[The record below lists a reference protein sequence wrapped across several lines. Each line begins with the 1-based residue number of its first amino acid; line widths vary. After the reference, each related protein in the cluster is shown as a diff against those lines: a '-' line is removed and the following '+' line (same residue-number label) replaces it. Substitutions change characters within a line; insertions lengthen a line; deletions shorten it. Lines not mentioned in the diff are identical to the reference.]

1 MRLFTAIAIPNHV
14 VGCVE
19 QTLRLLRP
27 SADLRWTPAVN
38 LHITTKF
45 IGPWP
50 EAMLPRLQQALAAVD
65 VPGNLEITISGFG
78 YYPNPHRPKSFFAG
92 VRAPGLYHLNRAL
105 DEILEPLGCPRQA
118 SSFSPHLTLARIN
131 RQDVGQLR
139 ERITTLHDF
148 YFGVFI
154 ATEFHLYQSTAGTL
168 GSVYTPLASWPLTS
182 REPLAQ
188 KEVVTC

>member
-1 MRLFTAIAIPNHV
+1 MRLFTGIAIPNTV
-14 VGCVE
+14 ADRVE
-19 QTLRLLRP
+19 QTLALLRP

-65 VPGNLEITISGFG
+65 IPGNPEITISGFG
-78 YYPNPHRPKSFFAG
+78 YYPNPHSPTTFFAG

-118 SSFSPHLTLARIN
+118 SPFSPHLTLARIH
-131 RQDVGQLR
+131 RQEIGRLR
-139 ERITTLHDF
+139 ERIATLHDF
-148 YFGVFI
+148 DFGVFT
-154 ATEFHLYQSTAGTL
+154 ASEFHLYQSTAGTE
-168 GSVYTPLASWPLTS
+168 GSVYTPLATWPLTRKVS
-182 REPLAQ
+182 LTK
-188 KEVVTC
+188 KEVSAC

>member
-1 MRLFTAIAIPNHV
+1 MRIFTGIAIPNTV
-14 VGCVE
+14 VDRVE
-19 QTLRLLRP
+19 QTLALLRP

-50 EAMLPRLQQALAAVD
+50 EALLPQLHQALAAVD

-78 YYPNPHRPKSFFAG
+78 YYPNPHSPKTFFAG

-105 DEILEPLGCPRQA
+105 DEILEPLGCPRPV
-118 SSFSPHLTLARIN
+118 SPFSPHLTLARIN
-131 RQDVGQLR
+131 RQDTGRLR
-139 ERITTLHDF
+139 ERIATLTDVD
-148 YFGVFI
+148 FGVFT
-154 ATEFHLYQSTAGTL
+154 ATEFYLYQSTAGTL

-182 REPLAQ
+182 KVPPAK
-188 KEVVTC
+188 KEVFAC